1 METNRKGFNFVLISS
16 SVPDPNIFLLGEFLE
31 ENFVNFLG
39 LLRLVGVGVDG
50 GHLAVH
56 LVLVV
61 TLHRL
66 LQHLCNNHDKGRHCK
81 LQSCGSGSQGAYSLP
96 LPLHVEKTG
105 KNNKKSFDRGNYPP
119 PYHWDRREI

>member
-1 METNRKGFNFVLISS
+1 LSYFLL
-16 SVPDPNIFLLGEFLE
+16 PDPNIFLLGEFLE

-66 LQHLCNNHDKGRHCK
+66 LQHLCNNDGSK
-81 LQSCGSGSQGAYSLP
+81 LQSCGSGSQGADSLP
-96 LPLHVEKTG
+96 LFLHVEKTV
-105 KNNKKSFDRGNYPP
+105 KNHLNE
-119 PYHWDRREI
+119 EIIPLLITGIGERFSQTISKFRTCSALAPM